1 MSIRSVAHVCIK
13 ARNLERTIE
22 FYCGALGM
30 KKLFNFIRKG
40 EVIGF
45 YLRAS
50 NDTFIEVFR
59 QEDTELGAGRQ
70 VLHHFCLETD
80 SIRELRQTLLDRG
93 YAPREIIM
101 GADNSL
107 QFWVRDPGGLEI
119 EFQEYTGQSSQFTGN
134 DVAVH

>member
-1 MSIRSVAHVCIK
+1 
-13 ARNLERTIE
+13 LD
-22 FYCGALGM
+22 FYAGALGM
-30 KKLFNFIRKG
+30 QKLFQFTRQG

-45 YLRAS
+45 YLKAD

-59 QEDTELGAGRQ
+59 MDAAEQGNGRQ

-80 SIRELRQTLLDRG
+80 AIESLRQILVEKG

-107 QFWVRDPGGLEI
+107 QFWVQDPNGLDI
-119 EFQEYTGQSSQFTGN
+119 EFQQYTERSSQFTGA
-134 DVAVH
+134 DVEVT